1 MQSFCARARLRGI
14 AALCCAAAAAGAAQG
29 APAAEISSWTNLHR
43 AESGGGFVT
52 SSLRRE
58 LLISGS
64 SSGALLGVT
73 VRSTMHSAMPRQVAT
88 RRDASARM
96 EIWRNFGR
104 RGAMECAASLHHLP
118 GAGSS
123 ARTFDANCSA
133 WATPLSRL
141 PHLHLALAG
150 FSTRYRS
157 AWVDSDSWQLQPAL
171 AFRGPGGAL
180 IEVGPV
186 LGNGKQQ
193 YRGFWDVFGARQTQG
208 LRAAWNERT
217 PRFDLAFELSASRTR
232 YARWQRSRVRAL
244 SVSLHPSDESRR
256 RGVSHFALDLRLIR
270 QEVRVPWASS
280 SETHASLS
288 LQTTFGATPRR

>member
-1 MQSFCARARLRGI
+1 MQSFRASAWLRGI
-14 AALCCAAAAAGAAQG
+14 AALCCAAAVAGAAKG

-58 LLISGS
+58 LLIAGS
-64 SSGALLGVT
+64 SAGALLGVT
-73 VRSTMHSAMPRQVAT
+73 VRSTMHSALPRQAAAQ
-88 RRDASARM
+88 RDASARM

-104 RGAMECAASLHHLP
+104 RGALECAASLHHLP
-118 GAGSS
+118 QAGRS
-123 ARTFDANCSA
+123 ARTFDSNCSA

-180 IEVGPV
+180 IELGPV
-186 LGNGKQQ
+186 IGSGKQQ
-193 YRGFWDVFGARQTQG
+193 YRGLWDVFGARHTQG
-208 LRAAWNERT
+208 LRAAWNEHT
-217 PRFDLAFELSASRTR
+217 PRFALAFELSASRTR

-256 RGVSHFALDLRLIR
+256 RGASHFALDLRLIH
-270 QEVRVPWASS
+270 QADRVPWASS